1 MGEMSTSVM
10 SDVQP
15 ALILEIPIGS
25 LSEHHPPLDL
35 STCATPRRYRLIGCT
50 ELVSDNK
57 LSIYEFQS
65 FPPVPYSAVSY
76 VWRGNGIDANFR
88 GNTFSVRGAEDGDPV
103 GVEVLHDACKA
114 SLMKEARYLW
124 IDRLC
129 IMQTNSDDKH
139 FQIQEMY
146 RIYLSCAVCLVAPG
160 GLRRLVRLDEETTWI
175 HRGWTL
181 QEALAPAVSL
191 VMFAW
196 KLGDTRAQAGD
207 NIGEIEQVTEN
218 RSALATLSLIVD
230 ACTVGTISIQSDKPL
245 HCIAVEA
252 TIFSSQPSAR
262 SYKDIPFWRPTRRIM
277 APNVSALAIAKAKE
291 LSQDEREYAIW
302 QSALMRTSS
311 RPVDMVFSIMGLFG
325 VTLDTRKFH
334 KNDRI
339 GATIALAREILQ
351 HGGRANWLGA
361 SFRAQP
367 CLQLSTFPL
376 FPRTRVAGKA
386 LVRGE
391 DGLYR
396 EVSQLMENEYPNE
409 NVLGHMPKGS
419 MDADG
424 YLSFAA
430 KAVQLEQVLHKSG
443 EYVME
448 QPSPEPSLITA
459 TDGTTWRVLSGAHTM
474 SPDAPRA
481 FAVLLGFFVG
491 YFPGGT
497 PAHDAKNVRAML
509 VQEHNTDGKSHVRS
523 YFMLS
528 KECRGWTQRW
538 ELSSFTVGGPEHG
551 AGTEVE
557 EDPDEEL
564 VEFAHHDSALFDS
577 SPHMRRELQTLKHTS
592 EHRARWAAPQTY
604 LERKIVDQV

>member
-1 MGEMSTSVM
+1 MGKMSM

-15 ALILEIPIGS
+15 ELILEIPIGS
-25 LSEHHPPLDL
+25 LSEDHPPFDL
-35 STCATPRRYRLIGCT
+35 STLATPRRYRLIGCT

-57 LSIYEFQS
+57 LSVYEFQS
-65 FPPVPYSAVSY
+65 FPQVPYSALSY
-76 VWRGNGIDANFR
+76 VWRGNSIDENFR
-88 GNTFSVRGAEDGDPV
+88 GNAFSVRGAEDGDPV
-103 GVEVLHDACKA
+103 GVDVLHDACKA
-114 SLMKEARYLW
+114 SLLKKAPYLW

-146 RIYLSCAVCLVAPG
+146 RIYCSCAVCLVVPG
-160 GLRRLVRLDEETTWI
+160 GLHHFVRLDEETTWI

-196 KLGDTRAQAGD
+196 KLGDKTATAGD
-207 NIGEIEQVTEN
+207 NSGEIEQVVEN

-230 ACTVGTISIQSDKPL
+230 ACTVGTISISLDKS
-245 HCIAVEA
+245 HYIAVEA
-252 TIFSSQPSAR
+252 TIFSAQPFAHQ
-262 SYKDIPFWRPTRRIM
+262 YKDIPFWRPTRRIM
-277 APNVSALAIAKAKE
+277 APNVSALAIAKAEE

-325 VTLDTRKFH
+325 VTLDTRKFG

-351 HGGRANWLGA
+351 RGGRANWLGA
-361 SFRAQP
+361 SFRARLCP
-367 CLQLSTFPL
+367 QLSTFPL
-376 FPRTRVAGKA
+376 FPHTRVAGKA

-391 DGLYR
+391 DGLFR

-430 KAVQLEQVLHKSG
+430 KAVQLEQVLHESG
-443 EYVME
+443 EDTM
-448 QPSPEPSLITA
+448 QQSSPEPSLITA
-459 TDGTTWRVLSGAHTM
+459 TDGTTWHVLSGAHTM
-474 SPDAPRA
+474 SPNTPLGGRA
-481 FAVLLGFFVG
+481 FAVLLGFSVG

-497 PAHDAKNVRAML
+497 PAHDANNVRAML
-509 VQEHNTDGKSHVRS
+509 VQEHNADGKFHVRS
-523 YFMLS
+523 YFVLS
-528 KECRGWTQRW
+528 KTCQAWTERW
-538 ELSSFTVGGPEHG
+538 KMSSVTVGGPEHG

-557 EDPDEEL
+557 EDPAEEL
-564 VEFAHHDSALFDS
+564 VEFAPQDPALFDS
-577 SPHMRRELQTLKHTS
+577 SPHKRREQRTLKHTS
-592 EHRARWAAPQTY
+592 EHRARWAATQTY
-604 LERKIVDQV
+604 LERKIID

>member
-1 MGEMSTSVM
+1 MEEIST

-15 ALILEIPIGS
+15 ELILEIPIGS

-35 STCATPRRYRLIGCT
+35 STSATPCRYRLIGCT

-57 LSIYEFQS
+57 LSIYEFQD
-65 FPPVPYSAVSY
+65 FPSVPYSAISY
-76 VWRGNGIDANFR
+76 VWRGNSVDANHP
-88 GNTFSVRGAEDGDPV
+88 GNAFSVRGAEDGDPV
-103 GVEVLHDACKA
+103 GVEA
-114 SLMKEARYLW
+114 SLMKE
-124 IDRLC
+124 
-129 IMQTNSDDKH
+129 TNSDDKH

-146 RIYLSCAVCLVAPG
+146 RIYRSCAVCLVVPG
-160 GLRRLVRLDEETTWI
+160 GLGRLVRLDEETTWI

-181 QEALAPAVSL
+181 QEALAPAVSF

-196 KLGDTRAQAGD
+196 KLGNTKAWAGD
-207 NIGEIEQVTEN
+207 NRGEIQQVTPN

-230 ACTVGTISIQSDKPL
+230 ACTAPRN
-245 HCIAVEA
+245 IA
-252 TIFSSQPSAR
+252 PSV
-262 SYKDIPFWRPTRRIM
+262 DLPFWRPTRRIM
-277 APNVSALAIAKAKE
+277 APNVSALAIAKAEE

-351 HGGRANWLGA
+351 RGGRANWLGA

-367 CLQLSTFPL
+367 CPQLSTFPL

-391 DGLYR
+391 DGRYR
-396 EVSQLMENEYPNE
+396 E
-409 NVLGHMPKGS
+409 NVLGHMPRGS
-419 MDADG
+419 MDAEG
-424 YLSFAA
+424 YLSFDA
-430 KAVQLEQVLHKSG
+430 KAVQLEQVLHKSD
-443 EYVME
+443 EDPMP
-448 QPSPEPSLITA
+448 QSSPELSVITA
-459 TDGTTWRVLSGAHTM
+459 TDGTTWRVLSDANTM

-481 FAVLLGFFVG
+481 FAILLGFFVG

-497 PAHDAKNVRAML
+497 PAHDANNIRAML
-509 VQEHNTDGKSHVRS
+509 VEEHYAHGKFHVRS

-528 KECRGWTQRW
+528 KKYQAWVKQW
-538 ELSSFTVGGPEHG
+538 KLSSFSVGGPEHQ
-551 AGTEVE
+551 ADAEVE
-557 EDPDEEL
+557 EEVDEEL
-564 VEFAHHDSALFDS
+564 VEFTSHDPALFES
-577 SPHMRRELQTLKHTS
+577 SPHKRREPLTLKHMS
-592 EHRARWAAPQTY
+592 EQRARWAAPQMY
-604 LERKIVDQV
+604 LERKVVDQV